1 MATDL
6 FSLYNEK
13 YVLVVDYFSS
23 YVEIAKLRNES
34 AKCVIDNIKKIFSRH
49 GIPKIV
55 VSDNGPQYSSHEF
68 TIFSTKWDFQHVTS
82 RPYFPQ
88 SNGLAERNIQT
99 TKRILKKSFENKE
112 DPYLA
117 LLSWNTTEISNNK
130 SPTEHMLRTT
140 IPSVICQQLKQPVIN
155 YKQEQGFQN
164 QNKNLLHPMEPG
176 TTVQILSENK
186 HEKWKGKGEVYKK
199 LELPRSYDVIN
210 EKSNCIQRN
219 RSHLIPT
226 KEEFKINK
234 LLPDEISRGK

>member
-1 MATDL
+1 MT
-6 FSLYNEK
+6 
-13 YVLVVDYFSS
+13 SS
-23 YVEIAKLRNES
+23 
-34 AKCVIDNIKKIFSRH
+34 
-49 GIPKIV
+49 
-55 VSDNGPQYSSHEF
+55 
-68 TIFSTKWDFQHVTS
+68 
-82 RPYFPQ
+82 PYFPQ

-130 SPTEHMLRTT
+130 STAEHMFNRYVRTT

-155 YKQEQGFQN
+155 YKQEQRFQN
-164 QNKNLLHPMEPG
+164 QNKNLLHPIEPG
-176 TTVQILSENK
+176 TTVRILSENK
-186 HEKWKGKGEVYKK
+186 HEKWKAKGQVYKK
-199 LELPRSYDVIN
+199 LELPRSYVIN
-210 EKSNCIQRN
+210 EKGNCIQRN